1 MEHGIPTF
9 YKDIMMTLKTSKL
22 EVGSRN
28 ENAPTLEPG
37 SYPARLVQVIDLGV
51 HPQPDFQGDAKPPK
65 PMIMLTYELVDQF
78 MQDEEGNDIKDRP
91 RWISEQ
97 LPLFPL
103 YSERAKSTKR
113 YAVMDV
119 NGTHSGDFAALLN
132 SPVLVNI
139 VNNPN
144 KKDPTKVWEN
154 VGNVTLMRASEV
166 KKLPPLVNEP
176 KAFDMDEPDLEVFN
190 SLPDWIKDKIT
201 NSLEFG
207 SSELNEALGGEPA
220 TMVDELLDD
229 EIPF

>member
-22 EVGSRN
+22 EGSGKN

-103 YSERAKSTKR
+103 YSERAKYTKR